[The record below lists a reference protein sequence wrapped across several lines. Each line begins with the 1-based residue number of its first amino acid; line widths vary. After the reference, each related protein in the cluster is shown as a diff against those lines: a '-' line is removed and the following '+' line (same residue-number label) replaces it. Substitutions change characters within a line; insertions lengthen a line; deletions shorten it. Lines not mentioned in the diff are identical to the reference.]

1 MASVGSREPLPD
13 PTAPG
18 VAAPEFRQL
27 ARAGL
32 DGDNAAMCATMT
44 LPQRRGANTA
54 ADLLI
59 GQL

>member
-1 MASVGSREPLPD
+1 LTD

-18 VAAPEFRQL
+18 VATPEFRQL
-27 ARAGL
+27 ACAGL
-32 DGDNAAMCATMT
+32 DGDHAAMFALCGR
-44 LPQRRGANTA
+44 LSSPQRRAATNTA